1 LIGIRLKSPLTKYWE
16 KEYNYLNRQRIY
28 EKKRIYSL
36 FQDLKASQKG
46 GLLCLQII
54 MNQTQD
60 LIALEKKLFAKEEK
74 LDREKQELEKEKQ
87 ELSRKKEEYSAK
99 LQRVAGLTSE
109 EAKAELLKETEHKEA
124 QAIARIIKEK
134 EEDAR
139 RTATKKS
146 QEILLDSMR
155 HGALDYIA
163 EYTVS
168 TIKISDE
175 EIKGRIIG
183 KEGRNIRAFEQ
194 TTGVDVDLDEEGII
208 RLSCFDSVRREIARL
223 SLEKLLKDT
232 RIQPFR
238 IEEVVNQT
246 KQEVERVMLEEG
258 EKIAHEVGVFNLPV
272 GLLSILGR
280 FKFRTSYGQNLIVH
294 TLEETKIGIHIAS
307 EIGAD
312 VNIVRLGCLFHDIGK
327 VVEGEGSHVKLGV
340 ELLKKFNIPEKIIN
354 CVAEHHEDKPFSS
367 MESVIV
373 SIADSISGARP
384 GARFKDIEEYVKRL
398 KDMEEIAKRYDGVDD
413 AYAFEAGRELRVII
427 NPGRLDDAQ
436 TLITANKIREEVSR
450 SLAVPGE
457 VKVTAIREFRAVSSE
472 AA

>member
-1 LIGIRLKSPLTKYWE
+1 
-16 KEYNYLNRQRIY
+16 
-28 EKKRIYSL
+28 
-36 FQDLKASQKG
+36 
-46 GLLCLQII
+46 
-54 MNQTQD
+54 MNQNQD
-60 LIALEKKLFAKEEK
+60 LIALEKKLFEKEEK
-74 LDREKQELEKEKQ
+74 LDREKEQIEKEKQ
-87 ELSRKKEEYSAK
+87 ELVRKKEEYSTK
-99 LQRVAGLTSE
+99 LQKASGLTAE
-109 EAKAELLKETEHKEA
+109 EAKKELLLETESKEA
-124 QAIARIIKEK
+124 QIIARIIKEK
-134 EEDAR
+134 EEDAK
-139 RTATKKS
+139 RTAAKKS

-155 HGALDYIA
+155 HGALNYIA

-168 TIKISDE
+168 TIKIDDE

-194 TTGVDVDLDEEGII
+194 ATGVDVDLDEEGII
-208 RLSCFDSVRREIARL
+208 RLSCFDSVRRETAKRA
-223 SLEKLLKDT
+223 LEKLLKDT

-238 IEEVVNQT
+238 IEEVVRET
-246 KQEVERVMLEEG
+246 KQEVEKVMLEEG

-272 GLLSILGR
+272 ELMSILGR
-280 FKFRTSYGQNLIVH
+280 FKFRTSYGQNLVVH

-340 ELLKKFNIPEKIIN
+340 ELLKRFNIPEKIVN

-367 MESVIV
+367 MESIIV

-384 GARFKDIEEYVKRL
+384 GARYEDVEGYAKRL
-398 KDMEEIAKRYDGVDD
+398 KDMEEIAKKYEGVDD

-436 TLITANKIREEVSR
+436 TTITANKIREEVSNA
-450 SLAVPGE
+450 LAVPGE

-472 AA
+472 

>member
-1 LIGIRLKSPLTKYWE
+1 
-16 KEYNYLNRQRIY
+16 
-28 EKKRIYSL
+28 
-36 FQDLKASQKG
+36 
-46 GLLCLQII
+46 
-54 MNQTQD
+54 MNQNQD
-60 LIALEKKLFAKEEK
+60 LIVLEKKLLEKEEK
-74 LDREKQELEKEKQ
+74 LDREKQEIEKEKQ
-87 ELSRKKEEYSAK
+87 SLVKKKEEYSTK
-99 LQRVAGLTSE
+99 LQKVSGLTAV
-109 EAKAELLKETEHKEA
+109 EAKEELIRETEQKEA
-124 QAIARIIKEK
+124 QIIARIIKEK
-134 EEDAR
+134 EEDAKI
-139 RTATKKS
+139 TAAKKS

-155 HGALDYIA
+155 HGALNYIA

-168 TIKISDE
+168 TIKIDDE

-194 TTGVDVDLDEEGII
+194 ATGVDVDLDEEGII
-208 RLSCFDSVRREIARL
+208 RLSCFDQVRRETAKRA
-223 SLEKLLKDT
+223 LEKLLKDT

-246 KQEVERVMLEEG
+246 KKEIEKVMLEEG

-272 GLLSILGR
+272 ELMSILGR

-312 VNIVRLGCLFHDIGK
+312 VDIVRLGCLFHDIGK

-340 ELLKKFNIPEKIIN
+340 ELLKRFNLPSKIVD

-367 MESVIV
+367 VESIIV

-384 GARFKDIEEYVKRL
+384 GARYEDIEGYAKRL
-398 KDMEEIAKRYDGVDD
+398 KDMEEIAKKYEGVDD

-427 NPGRLDDAQ
+427 NPGRLDDAE

-472 AA
+472 SSF

>member
-1 LIGIRLKSPLTKYWE
+1 
-16 KEYNYLNRQRIY
+16 
-28 EKKRIYSL
+28 
-36 FQDLKASQKG
+36 
-46 GLLCLQII
+46 
-54 MNQTQD
+54 MNQNQD
-60 LIALEKKLFAKEEK
+60 LIALEKKLFEKEEK
-74 LDREKQELEKEKQ
+74 LDREKEQIEKEKQ
-87 ELSRKKEEYSAK
+87 ELVGKKEEYSTK
-99 LQRVAGLTSE
+99 LQKVSGLTAE
-109 EAKAELLKETEHKEA
+109 EAKKELLLETEEKEA
-124 QAIARIIKEK
+124 QIIARIIKEK
-134 EEDAR
+134 EEDAK
-139 RTATKKS
+139 RTAAKKS

-155 HGALDYIA
+155 HGALNYIA

-168 TIKISDE
+168 TIKIDDE

-194 TTGVDVDLDEEGII
+194 ATGVDVDLDEEGII
-208 RLSCFDSVRREIARL
+208 RLSCFDSVRREIAKRA
-223 SLEKLLKDT
+223 LEKLLKDT

-238 IEEVVNQT
+238 IEEVVRET
-246 KQEVERVMLEEG
+246 KQEVEKVMLEEG

-272 GLLSILGR
+272 ELMSILGR

-340 ELLKKFNIPEKIIN
+340 ELLKRFNIPQPIVN

-367 MESVIV
+367 IESIIV
-373 SIADSISGARP
+373 SIADAISGARP
-384 GARFKDIEEYVKRL
+384 GARYEDVEGYAKRL
-398 KDMEEIAKRYDGVDD
+398 KDMEEIAKKYEGVDD

-427 NPGRLDDAQ
+427 NPGRLDDSQ
-436 TLITANKIREEVSR
+436 TTIIANKIREEVSNA
-450 SLAVPGE
+450 LAVPGE

-472 AA
+472 

>member
-1 LIGIRLKSPLTKYWE
+1 
-16 KEYNYLNRQRIY
+16 
-28 EKKRIYSL
+28 
-36 FQDLKASQKG
+36 
-46 GLLCLQII
+46 
-54 MNQTQD
+54 MNQNQD
-60 LIALEKKLFAKEEK
+60 LIALEKKLFEKEEK
-74 LDREKQELEKEKQ
+74 LDREKQEIEKEKQ
-87 ELSRKKEEYSAK
+87 VLRLAQDKYLEK
-99 LQRVAGLTSE
+99 LQKVSGLTAE
-109 EAKAELLKETEHKEA
+109 EAKQELFKETEQRQA
-124 QAIARIIKEK
+124 QIIARIIKEK
-134 EEDAR
+134 EEDAK
-139 RTATKKS
+139 RTAAKKS

-168 TIKISDE
+168 TIKIDSE
-175 EIKGRIIG
+175 EVKGRIIG

-194 TTGVDVDLDEEGII
+194 ATGVDVDLDEEGII
-208 RLSCFDSVRREIARL
+208 RLSCFDSVRREIAKRA
-223 SLEKLLKDT
+223 LEKLLKDT

-238 IEEVVNQT
+238 IEEVVSQT
-246 KQEVERVMLEEG
+246 KQEVEKVMLEEG
-258 EKIAHEVGVFNLPV
+258 EKIAHEAGVFNLPV
-272 GLLSILGR
+272 ELMSILGR

-294 TLEETKIGIHIAS
+294 TLEETKIGMHIAS

-340 ELLKKFNIPEKIIN
+340 ELLKRFNIPEKIVN

-384 GARFKDIEEYVKRL
+384 GARFEDIEGYAKRL
-398 KDMEEIAKRYDGVDD
+398 KDMEEIAKKYEGVDD

-436 TLITANKIREEVSR
+436 TTIIANKIREEVSR

-472 AA
+472 